1 MAVMAGLVTGPNG
14 RMTTA
19 PISAVVQA
27 VSRARSW
34 LSARHSLRA
43 ELLVVAGL
51 YVLYESTRGIV
62 AGRSNVAVQHAY
74 DVVSIERS
82 LHLFVEASV
91 ERSAERLSGLT
102 STLEVLYLSLHL
114 VLTGLLLLWLHQRR
128 PGAYPFFR
136 TTLLLASGVALIG
149 YLVFPTAPPRLSIT
163 SLDPNLSGVPLNIN
177 RGLVSGLY
185 NPYAAVPSMHAAYA
199 LVVGAALFL
208 QARNRVIRLLG
219 LAYPVFVVLVI
230 VATGNHFLFD
240 VGVGAFVDVLA
251 AVAAAFLLQGIRDG
265 RPPLTPSA
273 WRRSPT
279 ARRPKPQLGS

>member
-1 MAVMAGLVTGPNG
+1 MAVMAGLVTESNG
-14 RMTTA
+14 RMTPA
-19 PISAVVQA
+19 PISGVVEA
-27 VSRARSW
+27 VSRVRSW

-43 ELLVVAGL
+43 ELLVVVGL
-51 YVLYESTRGIV
+51 YVLYESTRGVV
-62 AGRSNVAVQHAY
+62 AGRSNVALQHAH
-74 DVVSIERS
+74 DVVRIERS
-82 LHLFVEASV
+82 LHVFVEASV

-128 PGAYPFFR
+128 SSSYPYFR

-149 YLVFPTAPPRLSIT
+149 YLVFPTAPPRLSIA
-163 SLDPNLSGVPLNIN
+163 SLDPNLSGVPLNIDK
-177 RGLVSGLY
+177 GLVSGLY

-208 QARNRVIRLLG
+208 QARSWVIRVIG

-240 VGVGAFVDVLA
+240 VGVGAFVDFLA
-251 AVAAAFLLQGIRDG
+251 GVAAALLLRGI
-265 RPPLTPSA
+265 P
-273 WRRSPT
+273 
-279 ARRPKPQLGS
+279 RRPAATSLLGS